1 MVSGSS
7 PIVAYMMVTGDL
19 YGRKINRG
27 ARKLARTPTLNYK
40 KNIYVM
46 VCKNWFRN
54 IVKACLHCTVRRIWQ
69 P

>member
-1 MVSGSS
+1 MV
-7 PIVAYMMVTGDL
+7 VNFRA
-19 YGRKINRG
+19 RKINQG